1 MPNPDDSTRVDYSF
15 KPGDIVGGNYR
26 IINFIGKGAM
36 GKVYRAQH
44 EMMPREYALKT
55 LNENQVTEE
64 SWRRFQVEA
73 QSIARMSHPN
83 VVVIYNL
90 GIHNG
95 FLPYYV
101 MDLLNGESLFDRLNR
116 VEVLTLQ
123 EAIPIFTQVC
133 DGLGYAHKKGIVHRD
148 IKPDNIFLLK
158 EPEPSGVSV
167 KIVDFGIAKLSDAK
181 DPKNQQLTKV
191 GEVFGT
197 PFYMSPEQCMGLRV
211 DGRSDIYSL
220 GCALFETLTGTPPFR
235 GINSMET
242 MMMHQNDVPPTLEK
256 ASHGTKF
263 PESAEFLIT
272 KALAKEPMDRY
283 QSMEQLKQDLHKI
296 LEGKDLNA
304 LPYLHLN
311 ENRGQA
317 NSNETLWLTGKNDS
331 NTARQG
337 QSPDRESMPVD
348 PTGAQDKLR
357 STASGAH
364 ADRGESAATSRM
376 TRPYTSSYEQ
386 EQLDTGSQG
395 ETGSRRANR
404 SLNIFIALAAII
416 AVAGGGA
423 CAYFILMPPASK
435 TVATTQTKLPAVN
448 VTSIPL
454 DTSLKKNIDQFED
467 MDDFDGGAE
476 IPSTAPKSIS
486 DKGFYSS
493 IKMQNGQKTRC
504 FEFPKDFALG
514 AISEFDSN
522 IRGYKSIPIKA
533 RGSKSFPAQTKL
545 LFLPSIALTK
555 YPAYLERFQ
564 PGDFESVSLRFAGT
578 DEMVIVASKISGL
591 KELRLFNAKG
601 YTQKACDTI
610 CKMKDLESLY
620 IERCKLRGEQL
631 TGIKTLPK
639 LEAVVFSYSDGAS
652 ALIDALKQNPRLQ
665 ILNLEES
672 PISPKDFSNIT
683 SLHSLKY
690 LNLVG
695 TDLSKCNM
703 RSLSNLSNLEQLN
716 IKSPHL
722 PANTAECLA
731 RLPNLRVLNAGSSK
745 DEIDLLNKIKEL
757 KPGIKTGTTDIHY

>member
-1 MPNPDDSTRVDYSF
+1 MPNPDENNRADYSF

-116 VEVLTLQ
+116 VEVLSVQ
-123 EAIPIFTQVC
+123 DAIPIFTQVC

-158 EPEPSGVSV
+158 EPEPGGISV

-242 MMMHQNDVPPTLEK
+242 MMMHQNDAPPSLEK
-256 ASHGTKF
+256 ASHGSKF
-263 PESAEFLIT
+263 PESIEILIAKT
-272 KALAKEPMDRY
+272 LAKEPMDRY
-283 QSMEQLKQDLHKI
+283 QSMEQLKQDLNKI
-296 LEGKDLNA
+296 LEGKDLSV
-304 LPYLHLN
+304 LPYLNLN
-311 ENRGQA
+311 ENRQA
-317 NSNETLWLTGKNDS
+317 GVNETLRLTGKSENI
-331 NTARQG
+331 TGRQG
-337 QSPDRESMPVD
+337 HSKDRETMFVD
-348 PTGAQDKLR
+348 PTGPQDKLR
-357 STASGAH
+357 STASGAYI
-364 ADRGESAATSRM
+364 DRGESASTARI
-376 TRPYTSSYEQ
+376 TRPYGTSDMQ
-386 EQLDTGSQG
+386 GQDDTGSQG
-395 ETGSRRANR
+395 ETGRRQANR
-404 SLNIFIALAAII
+404 SLNIFITLAAIFTI
-416 AVAGGGA
+416 ACGGA
-423 CAYFILMPPASK
+423 CAYFILMPPTGK
-435 TVATTQTKLPAVN
+435 TVANTATKMPAVN

-467 MDDFDGGAE
+467 MDNFDGGAE
-476 IPSTAPKSIS
+476 IPASAPKSIS

-504 FEFPKDFALG
+504 FKFPKDFALG
-514 AISEFDSN
+514 AISEFDNN
-522 IRGYKSIPIKA
+522 IKGYKSIPIKA
-533 RGSKSFPAQTKL
+533 RDTKSFPAQTKL

-555 YPAYLERFQ
+555 YPEYLERFQ

-578 DEMVIVASKISGL
+578 DEMVLVASKVPGL
-591 KELRLFNAKG
+591 KELRLFNSKG

-610 CKMKDLESLY
+610 CKMKNLESLY
-620 IERCKLRGEQL
+620 IERCKIRGDQL

-639 LEAVVFSYSDGAS
+639 LEAVVFSYADGAG
-652 ALIDALKQNPRLQ
+652 ALIESLKQNPRLK

-672 PISPKDFSNIT
+672 QISPKDFLNIT
-683 SLHSLKY
+683 SIHSLKY

-703 RSLSNLSNLEQLN
+703 RSLSSLNNLEQLN

-722 PANTAECLA
+722 PANTADCLA

-757 KPGIKTGTTDIHY
+757 KPGIKTGTTDIHL